1 VQNETKLKGRTMI
14 RITQTAQMPGD
25 ELTEA
30 ADNFLEPLL
39 RQLPDKRLRVV
50 GVLMVLGILGGQSPL
65 ITQIARGVR
74 DGSRYI
80 TDMARRLY
88 RFVWNGRLS
97 YQTLQSGLYAI
108 GQATVAGYGRRELVV
123 AIDPVNFEK
132 PYTRELEGV
141 STVHK
146 SSPPDREGK
155 ARLVRGYPALTACV
169 VNLPEPVL
177 TYAQW
182 FSYTREFLSE
192 NAELRA
198 AMSNT
203 RQLYPD
209 HALCFVADS
218 GLDDQKLF
226 AHARA
231 VNATFII
238 RVKHDERLVDVF
250 KERLQR
256 VERETVGDLIATMP
270 PLLKLETTFTH
281 ARKTRTVRVSLGWL
295 RLYLP
300 ATPTPLW
307 LLAIHDPDLDR
318 DIGLL
323 TNRPIT
329 TSADA
334 QAVFVTWRY
343 RPDIEHTYR
352 LDQETGLDVEDLRVH
367 TLEHMRRVFLM
378 VLAAAAFLY
387 HLDQTWQ
394 PEALH
399 WLRSLGGK
407 LGTLCD
413 LDGLYLLLDG
423 IAAVL
428 STNATLAFVRANPFP
443 RPKDTCG

>member
-1 VQNETKLKGRTMI
+1 MI
-14 RITQTAQMPGD
+14 RIPQSEAMPVA
-25 ELTEA
+25 ELTESA
-30 ADNFLEPLL
+30 EQYLAPLL
-39 RQLPDKRLRVV
+39 RQLPEKRLRAV
-50 GVLMVLGILGGQSPL
+50 GTLMVLGILAGHSPL
-65 ITQIARGVR
+65 ITHMARGMR
-74 DGSRYI
+74 DGRRYI
-80 TDMARRLY
+80 TDLARRLY
-88 RFVWNGRLS
+88 RFVWNRRLS
-97 YQTLQSGLYAI
+97 YRTLQQGLYGI
-108 GQATVAGYGRRELVV
+108 GQATVARYGAPELVV

-132 PYTRELEGV
+132 PYTQALEGV

-146 SSPPDREGK
+146 SSPPDRQGQ

-192 NAELRA
+192 NAELMA
-198 AMSNT
+198 AMTTT
-203 RQLYPD
+203 RQLYPET
-209 HALCFVADS
+209 ALCFVADS

-226 AHARA
+226 AHARH
-231 VNATFII
+231 VEATFII
-238 RVKHDERLVDVF
+238 RVSHEERIVDVWNDRLKRF
-250 KERLQR
+250 ERD
-256 VERETVGDLIATMP
+256 TVGTLILTMP
-270 PLLKLETTFTH
+270 PMLKLETTFTH
-281 ARKTRTVRVSLGWL
+281 ARKTRTVQVALGWL
-295 RLYLP
+295 NVYLP
-300 ATPTPLW
+300 DDPHPLW

-329 TSADA
+329 SAADA

-343 RPDIEHTYR
+343 RPSIEHTYR
-352 LDQETGLDVEDLRVH
+352 LDQEAGVDVEDLRVH

-378 VLAAAAFLY
+378 VLAAATFLY

-407 LGTLCD
+407 LGLLSD

-428 STNATLAFVRANPFP
+428 STAATLAFVCTNPFP
-443 RPKDTCG
+443 RPKGTYG